1 MSTDPY
7 ASARELGLMTGI
19 PPAPEHRVT
28 RGNWFYAPYNRWAF
42 SNMTLIA
49 PTAEVP
55 RGDGPVRALPERL
68 ADPAEVEELEVVD
81 HEGERRTVAEML
93 RRTWSDALVVLKDG
107 EIVYERY
114 DNDLRPDQLHLLAS
128 VTKSFTGLLTL
139 LAIHD
144 SLLDPDRLA
153 VDYVPELADG
163 VFADTTVQQVLDM
176 VVAAEWDE
184 LDWLEHEA
192 GPEQEDSLFLRFLRR
207 SGTWVDSKHETDQ
220 GLLEFAAGLQ
230 KAGEHGRAFMYL
242 TPATDVLG
250 WLLARVH
257 DRPVSE
263 LLSERI
269 WSRIGAEHSARIL
282 LDPIGTPVVSG
293 GLNATARDLARFGQM
308 LLDDGRV
315 GDDQVVPPEV
325 VRILRDGGDQ
335 EAFANSPDVGHM
347 EGWSYRAQWWVTA
360 EGQPTAWGVSGQ
372 ILWIDHEAGLVLA
385 RLASAP
391 DAVDSTRDV
400 DETALCE
407 AVMDHF
413 RQDVTQA
420 R

>member
-1 MSTDPY
+1 MSSDPY
-7 ASARELGLMTGI
+7 ASAREMGLMTGT

-28 RGNWFYAPYNRWAF
+28 RGNWFYPPYNRWAF
-42 SNMTLIA
+42 SNMTLIS
-49 PTAEVP
+49 PTVEVS
-55 RGDGPVRALPERL
+55 RGSGPVRDLPADL
-68 ADPAEVEELEVVD
+68 ADPAAIEALTILD
-81 HEGERRTVAEML
+81 HEGTQRTVGEMIH
-93 RRTWSDALVVLKDG
+93 RTWSDALVVLKDG
-107 EIVYERY
+107 AIVYERY

-128 VTKSFTGLLTL
+128 VTKSFTGLLAL
-139 LAIHD
+139 MAIHD
-144 SLLDPDRLA
+144 GLLDPGRLA
-153 VDYVPELADG
+153 VDYVPELAGG

-192 GPEQEDSLFLRFLRR
+192 GPEQEDSLFLQFLRR
-207 SGTWVDSKHETDQ
+207 SGAWVDTKHETDK

-257 DRPVSE
+257 DMPYAE
-263 LLSERI
+263 LLAGRI
-269 WSRIGAEHSARIL
+269 WSRIGAEHSARLL
-282 LDPIGTPVVSG
+282 LDPIGTPVASG
-293 GLNATARDLARFGQM
+293 GLNSTARDLARFGQM

-315 GDDQVVPPEV
+315 GEDQVVAPELI
-325 VRILRDGGDQ
+325 RILREGGDKQ
-335 EAFANSPDVGHM
+335 AFANSPEVGHM
-347 EGWSYRAQWWVTA
+347 EGWSYRAQWWVT
-360 EGQPTAWGVSGQ
+360 GDGHPTAWGVSGQ
-372 ILWIDHEAGLVLA
+372 ILWIDHDAGLVLA

-413 RQDVTQA
+413 RTA